1 MKNNGRALK
10 YCDYHFGK
18 DFCEVGLKIFCYA
31 LSGVVIWIS
40 MALMG
45 TDDVDKSA
53 ALSMF
58 VLVVSFGAD
67 FVELLMHRNKKK
79 AKFITIIIIAILFVI
94 GLYDFAVLM
103 GAASTAY
110 FHYCYKFYVFL
121 IVWMCVDVAFILCD
135 TEVPCELELDE
146 GAKSSGIT
154 PEETSMRQ
162 NAFKIN
168 GKYSSLKPR
177 QHVFRRRNK
186 RF

>member
-1 MKNNGRALK
+1 
-10 YCDYHFGK
+10 
-18 DFCEVGLKIFCYA
+18 
-31 LSGVVIWIS
+31 
-40 MALMG
+40 MG
-45 TDDVDKSA
+45 TDDVDKCA

-67 FVELLMHRNKKK
+67 FVELFLHRNKKK
-79 AKFITIIIIAILFVI
+79 AKFITIIIITILFVI

-110 FHYCYKFYVFL
+110 FRYCYIFYGFL
-121 IVWMCVDVAFILCD
+121 VLWMFADVIFILCD
-135 TEVPCELELDE
+135 TVVPCELELDE

-154 PEETSMRQ
+154 PAESSMRLK
-162 NAFKIN
+162 AFENN
-168 GKYSSLKPR
+168 GKFASLKPR